1 MKRAAFTIATAHVPC
16 GDLTPIK
23 KLTDYSNGGDA
34 LLFLTHD
41 CPSGALPYDVKFE
54 FVKGFFEGTGIE
66 VIESEAKT
74 VDQVFHELWEKG
86 YEDVLGVFGE
96 LGFDDATRAMGFN
109 GRLTDVD
116 AVDDE
121 VFFEFKSVSIKKD
134 PDVEEKIDESTR
146 LSVYV
151 EDGDLG
157 AFLSECSLSNAK
169 DLYDALSAALGH
181 DPVIRAAEPSHRDV
195 DALVR
200 DRETLVVPLTER
212 LEPGLRERM
221 TFSDVEVE
229 DRIALVKK
237 WSKEKRTNPFVI

>member
-1 MKRAAFTIATAHVPC
+1 VKRAVFTIAAAHVPC

-41 CPSGALPYDVKFE
+41 CPPGALPYDVKLE

-66 VIESEAKT
+66 VVGSEAKT

-96 LGFDDATRAMGFN
+96 LGFDDATMAMGFN
-109 GRLTDVD
+109 GRLTNVD

-121 VFFEFKSVSIKKD
+121 VFFEFKSISIKND
-134 PDVEEKIDESTR
+134 PDVEDRVDESAR

-157 AFLSECSLSNAK
+157 AFLNECSLPDARG
-169 DLYDALSAALGH
+169 LYDALSAALGH
-181 DPVIRAAEPSHRDV
+181 DPVVKAADPYYRDV

-212 LEPGLRERM
+212 LDPGLRDRM

-229 DRIALVKK
+229 DRMALVEK
-237 WSKEKRTNPFVI
+237 WSKEKRTNPFVV